1 MKRDYNVYKAT
12 DKMSEIICDN
22 ASLLLVMSRF
32 GISLGFGDDSVHQV
46 CSRQN
51 VDLGTFLAVINFE
64 DCTESTSNFSS
75 GSSNVL
81 LAT

>member
-1 MKRDYNVYKAT
+1 MYKAT

-32 GISLGFGDDSVHQV
+32 GISLGFGDDNVQQV

-51 VDLGTFLAVINFE
+51 VDLSTFLAVINFLS
-64 DCTESTSNFSS
+64 DNTNRIVDYG
-75 GSSNVL
+75 GSLSVD
-81 LAT
+81 A